1 MSRVLQEFSFSQAV
15 ESVLHYRL
23 VNCRRGALL
32 NSAMK
37 TFEYRNFGLENL
49 VMTEREM
56 PAPSSDEVVVRIHAA
71 SLNYRD
77 VRFFQGIYKPDAKFP
92 TVPLSDGA
100 GEVVAIGD
108 CVSRWKVGDR
118 VCPIFMQGWLE
129 SAVTPQKARTAL
141 GGGDLDGVLREYA
154 AFDEN
159 GLVRIPDHLSY
170 EEAATL
176 PCAAVTAWHALVVFG
191 KIKAGA
197 TVLILGT
204 GGVSIFA
211 LQFAKMHGARV
222 IATSSSDDKIAR
234 VRALGADEA
243 VNYKRTPDWDTEV
256 FRLTDKI
263 GVDHV
268 VEVGGAGTLPK
279 SLNAVRTA
287 GDISVIGVLAGG
299 SGLDPARLL
308 MKSVCLQGIFVGSR
322 QMFEEMNRAIALHK
336 LRPVIDKT
344 FPFDQAREALAHME
358 KGLHFGK
365 IVLTF

>member
-1 MSRVLQEFSFSQAV
+1 MPV
-15 ESVLHYRL
+15 ESALHYRL

-32 NSAMK
+32 NTAMK

-56 PAPSSDEVVVRIHAA
+56 PAPSSYEVVVRIHAA

-77 VRFFQGIYKPDAKFP
+77 VMFFKGVYNPGAKFP
-92 TVPLSDGA
+92 AVPLSDGA
-100 GEVVAIGD
+100 GEIIAVGD
-108 CVSRWKVGDR
+108 RVSRWKIGDR

-129 SAVTPQKARTAL
+129 GALTPQKARSSL
-141 GGGDLDGVLREYA
+141 GGGNLDGVLREYA
-154 AFDEN
+154 VFDES

-170 EEAATL
+170 VEAATL
-176 PCAAVTAWHALVVFG
+176 PCAAVTAWHALVDFG
-191 KIKAGA
+191 RIKAGT

-222 IATSSSDDKIAR
+222 IATSSSDEKIAR
-234 VRALGADEA
+234 VRALGADDT
-243 VNYKRTPDWDTEV
+243 VNYKRTPDWDEEV
-256 FRLTDKI
+256 LRLTGKI

-279 SLNAVRTA
+279 SLSAVRT
-287 GDISVIGVLAGG
+287 GGGISVIGVLAGG
-299 SGLDPARLL
+299 SGLDPVRLL
-308 MKSVCLQGIFVGSR
+308 MKSICLQGIFVGSR